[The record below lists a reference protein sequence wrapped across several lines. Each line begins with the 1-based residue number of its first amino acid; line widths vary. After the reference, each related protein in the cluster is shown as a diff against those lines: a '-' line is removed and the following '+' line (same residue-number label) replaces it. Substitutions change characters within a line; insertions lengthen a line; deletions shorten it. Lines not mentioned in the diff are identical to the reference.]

1 MKHLLTREAEANKK
15 LQTNVKET
23 NFNEPAPHK
32 PVYDDFWITKI
43 VVLLL
48 EICLFQVGL
57 ID

>member
-23 NFNEPAPHK
+23 NFNEPAPQR
-32 PVYDDFWITKI
+32 PVNNVFWITKI

-48 EICLFQVGL
+48 KICLFQVGL